1 MRHHGRCP
9 GCGVERLLPGRRDD
23 HAPICRD
30 CAAITRDFFCARCGF
45 EGELHG
51 GRLCTRCTLSARL
64 HPLLDDGTGRRRARR
79 GPVSDAGRHYI
90 STPLDQVERFL
101 SWLDQ
106 HGRGLGGCTQADL
119 DLWHAEV
126 LDHCKKALRPF
137 LIWAMNAGHTPKLT
151 LPALGTSAGQ
161 PITQSRRLALL
172 RRVLTD
178 DRPPIRSRVA
188 AALMLLYGQP
198 ATRLVRLTVA
208 DVITDSDQVLI
219 RLGTPP
225 SPVPEPLGGL
235 LLKLAGSRQNMNTVN
250 SNSRWLFPG
259 RRAGQPV
266 HVSTLIGHLRDDI
279 GLPTGATRAATLRQL
294 VLQAP
299 APVIADALG
308 FSAHHMNRIW
318 TAAGGSWKSYAPGD
332 HSR

>member
-1 MRHHGRCP
+1 MTCGILPVVDKQLLHAEALLHGKLAALTDNP
-9 GCGVERLLPGRRDD
+9 HYRLLRQFAQWFQLP
-23 HAPICRD
+23 
-30 CAAITRDFFCARCGF
+30 
-45 EGELHG
+45 
-51 GRLCTRCTLSARL
+51 RL
-64 HPLLDDGTGRRRARR
+64 RRRARR

-90 STPLDQVERFL
+90 STPLEQAERFL

-119 DLWHAEV
+119 DLWHADV

-137 LIWAMNAGHTPKLT
+137 LIWAMNAGHMPKLT

-198 ATRLVRLTVA
+198 ATRLVRLTVE
-208 DVITDSDQVLI
+208 DVITDGDQVLI

-235 LLKLAGSRQNMNTVN
+235 LLKLVGSRQNMNTVN
-250 SNSRWLFPG
+250 AGSCWLFPG
-259 RRAGQPV
+259 RLAGQPL
-266 HVSTLIGHLRDDI
+266 HHSTLLGHLRDDL

-308 FSAHHMNRIW
+308 FSTHHMNRIW